1 MNTLFNTII
10 NMSITGS
17 IVIAAV
23 IIIRFLLKKLPKKY
37 SYLLWSVVAF
47 RLCVPV
53 SFESIISI
61 FQFKPLQAHP
71 KNAVSESGVMPYVP
85 MPEPKA
91 APLPQMTAP
100 PQGGS
105 NIAEMAE
112 VQQTVT
118 ITDVLPYVWLAGVV
132 LFALWGIVS
141 YIRFNG
147 FLSSS
152 VKYIDNI
159 YQSDRIETPLIFGII
174 KPKIYIPFEMNTEY
188 FSYVIAH
195 ERYHIKRCDYLVKLF
210 AFFVLALHWFN
221 PLCYLAFYLMSK
233 DMEMSCDEKVLG
245 SSENVKKNYSYA
257 LLSFATDKK
266 FPAPTPI
273 CFGEGSVKSR
283 IKNILKFKKPKLA
296 VSVIAVLLCGLVLVS
311 CAANPKSDN
320 ETEKAKMNFLI
331 ENDYKAYAIGD
342 CIGMPSS
349 FSSISDGSGY
359 AYISKENIV
368 IRRESPDEHFDY
380 LYHSSWTMTADITKN
395 YLKQEFEIN
404 DIVRVSDDN
413 APEIPDFKQGRIIM
427 YYDAVYSSSP
437 SYSVYVFDD
446 VPYMIEQNQSYF
458 LLTFDEEENEKLK
471 DKDYLTSFA
480 TLSKNQSDYIDAL
493 FNSLENPDDALLKA
507 SSNPGDYIVHNK
519 EAYNTLVDGGIYT
532 MQYIVN
538 EFSKGGQT
546 GLKGHLMRSVMDEII
561 GGEAL
566 KLYAETGQEYFD
578 AWAKHTNSI
587 FSQSSAEDVEIMK
600 QTCPYGY
607 WYYTNYRTMTVADGF
622 EPFSITN
629 SELFK
634 LSKYGDVLK
643 FDAVTE
649 FLCDDE
655 IMCLRHGEYYDLYK
669 SDSDMSLCAF
679 IGDQL
684 YFRNIENNI
693 LYRMPIKFY
702 GFGIDVKCEEPVP
715 VCDIGY
721 TRICDAGDDVITI
734 CDGSDYYDIHTKNG
748 AISKSDFNSIV
759 SLEGTVSYAGISREE
774 AIEKAKTMAVDI
786 NNYIYTESDFPDN
799 PDPFT
804 EVISCEL
811 ISKPDMYGFVDAD
824 SDDYFTFPRPNY
836 GWRVQLK
843 NNSYY
848 ATVLIPL
855 DEDIAGGCKLEKIK

>member
-1 MNTLFNTII
+1 MNTLFNTIV

-61 FQFKPLQAHP
+61 FQFKLLKAHP

-100 PQGGS
+100 LQGGS

-174 KPKIYIPFEMNTEY
+174 KPKIYIPFQMNTEY

-320 ETEKAKMNFLI
+320 ALI
-331 ENDYKAYAIGD
+331 KEPENN
-342 CIGMPSS
+342 S
-349 FSSISDGSGY
+349 F
-359 AYISKENIV
+359 
-368 IRRESPDEHFDY
+368 ES
-380 LYHSSWTMTADITKN
+380 T
-395 YLKQEFEIN
+395 
-404 DIVRVSDDN
+404 
-413 APEIPDFKQGRIIM
+413 
-427 YYDAVYSSSP
+427 
-437 SYSVYVFDD
+437 
-446 VPYMIEQNQSYF
+446 
-458 LLTFDEEENEKLK
+458 ENEKLK
-471 DKDYLTSFA
+471 DKDYLTSLA

-493 FNSLENPDDALLKA
+493 FDALENPDDALLKA
-507 SSNPGDYIVHNK
+507 SSNPGDYIAHNK

-546 GLKGHLMRSVMDEII
+546 GLKGHLMRSVMDKII

-600 QTCPYGY
+600 QTNPYGY

-629 SELFK
+629 SELFI

-643 FDAVTE
+643 FDDATE

-655 IMCLRHGEYYDLYK
+655 ITCSYFGRYFDLYK

-702 GFGIDVKCEEPVP
+702 GSGGMKAEAPVP

-759 SLEGTVSYAGISREE
+759 SLEGTVSYVGISREE

>member
-61 FQFKPLQAHP
+61 FQFKLLQAHP

-85 MPEPKA
+85 MPEPKV
-91 APLPQMTAP
+91 APLPQTTAP
-100 PQGGS
+100 LQGGS

-147 FLSSS
+147 LLSSS

-195 ERYHIKRCDYLVKLF
+195 ERYHIKRFDYLVKLF

-296 VSVIAVLLCGLVLVS
+296 VSVIAVLFCGLVLVS

-320 ETEKAKMNFLI
+320 ALI
-331 ENDYKAYAIGD
+331 KEPENN
-342 CIGMPSS
+342 S
-349 FSSISDGSGY
+349 F
-359 AYISKENIV
+359 
-368 IRRESPDEHFDY
+368 ES
-380 LYHSSWTMTADITKN
+380 T
-395 YLKQEFEIN
+395 
-404 DIVRVSDDN
+404 
-413 APEIPDFKQGRIIM
+413 
-427 YYDAVYSSSP
+427 
-437 SYSVYVFDD
+437 
-446 VPYMIEQNQSYF
+446 
-458 LLTFDEEENEKLK
+458 ENEKVK

-507 SSNPGDYIVHNK
+507 SSNPGDYIAHNK
-519 EAYNTLVDGGIYT
+519 ETYNTLVDGGIYT

-546 GLKGHLMRSVMDEII
+546 GLKGHLMRSVMDKII

-578 AWAKHTNSI
+578 AWAKHTNGI

-607 WYYTNYRTMTVADGF
+607 WYYTNYRTMSVADGF

-629 SELFK
+629 SELFI

-643 FDAVTE
+643 FDDATE

-655 IMCLRHGEYYDLYK
+655 ITCSYFGRYFDLYK

-702 GFGIDVKCEEPVP
+702 GSGGVKAEVPVP

-748 AISKSDFNSIV
+748 GISKSDFNSIV

-811 ISKPDMYGFVDAD
+811 ISKPDMYGYFDIDDAYFV
-824 SDDYFTFPRPNY
+824 FPRPNY

-855 DEDIAGGCKLEKIK
+855 DEDIAGGCKLEKIE

>member
-71 KNAVSESGVMPYVP
+71 GNVTPDSGVMPYVP

-91 APLPQMTAP
+91 APLPQTTAP
-100 PQGGS
+100 LQGGS

-147 FLSSS
+147 ILSSS

-195 ERYHIKRCDYLVKLF
+195 ERYHIKRFDYLVKLF

-296 VSVIAVLLCGLVLVS
+296 VSVIAVLFCGLVLVS
-311 CAANPKSDN
+311 CAANPKSGN
-320 ETEKAKMNFLI
+320 ALI
-331 ENDYKAYAIGD
+331 KEPENN
-342 CIGMPSS
+342 S
-349 FSSISDGSGY
+349 F
-359 AYISKENIV
+359 
-368 IRRESPDEHFDY
+368 ES
-380 LYHSSWTMTADITKN
+380 T
-395 YLKQEFEIN
+395 
-404 DIVRVSDDN
+404 
-413 APEIPDFKQGRIIM
+413 
-427 YYDAVYSSSP
+427 
-437 SYSVYVFDD
+437 
-446 VPYMIEQNQSYF
+446 
-458 LLTFDEEENEKLK
+458 ENEKLK

-480 TLSKNQSDYIDAL
+480 TLSKNQSDYIDTL
-493 FNSLENPDDALLKA
+493 FNSLESPDDALLKA
-507 SSNPGDYIVHNK
+507 SSNPGDYIAHNK
-519 EAYNTLVDGGIYT
+519 ETYNTLVDGGIYT

-546 GLKGHLMRSVMDEII
+546 GLKGHLMRSVMDKII

-578 AWAKHTNSI
+578 AWAKHTNGI

-855 DEDIAGGCKLEKIK
+855 DEDIAGGCKLEKIE

>member
-17 IVIAAV
+17 VVIAAV

-71 KNAVSESGVMPYVP
+71 GNVTPDSGVMPYVP
-85 MPEPKA
+85 MPETAATAPQAA
-91 APLPQMTAP
+91 APVQNTANVLGMT
-100 PQGGS
+100 
-105 NIAEMAE
+105 E

-147 FLSSS
+147 LLSSS

-174 KPKIYIPFEMNTEY
+174 KPKIYIPFQMNTEY

-195 ERYHIKRCDYLVKLF
+195 ERYHIKRFDYLVKLF

-283 IKNILKFKKPKLA
+283 IKNILKFKKPTVA
-296 VSVIAVLLCGLVLVS
+296 VTILAVLLCGLVLVS
-311 CAANPKSDN
+311 CAANPKADEALKN
-320 ETEKAKMNFLI
+320 RDMAYITDTEY
-331 ENDYKAYAIGD
+331 EAYSIGA
-342 CIGMPSS
+342 CIGMPEG
-349 FSSISDGSGY
+349 FSSILDGDGY

-368 IRRESPDEHFDY
+368 IRRKSPDEHFDY
-380 LYHSSWTMTADITKN
+380 LYHSRWTMTADITKN
-395 YLKQEFEIN
+395 DLIQEFEIN
-404 DIVRVSDDN
+404 SIVRVGDDN

-446 VPYMIEQNQSYF
+446 VPYMIYYSGRYF
-458 LLTFDEEENEKLK
+458 GLTFDEAENEKLK
-471 DKDYLTSFA
+471 DKDYLTSLA
-480 TLSKNQSDYIDAL
+480 TLSKNQSDYIDSL
-493 FNSLENPDDALLKA
+493 FDALENPDDPLLKA
-507 SSNPGDYIVHNK
+507 SSNPGDYIAHNK

-538 EFSKGGQT
+538 DFSKGGQT
-546 GLKGHLMRSVMDEII
+546 GLKGHLMRSVMDKII

-578 AWAKHTNSI
+578 AWAKHTNGI
-587 FSQSSAEDVEIMK
+587 FSQSSDEDVEIMK

-622 EPFSITN
+622 ESFSITN

-643 FDAVTE
+643 FDDATE

-655 IMCLRHGEYYDLYK
+655 IMCLYFGRYYDLYK

-702 GFGIDVKCEEPVP
+702 GSGGVKAETPVP

-721 TRICDAGDDVITI
+721 TRICDAGENSLTI
-734 CDGSDYYDIHTKNG
+734 CDGEHYFDVNTKSG
-748 AISKSDFNSIV
+748 RILSSDFNSIV

-774 AIEKAKTMAVDI
+774 AIEKAKAMAVDI
-786 NNYIYTESDFPDN
+786 NNYIYIESDVPDN

-811 ISKPDMYGFVDAD
+811 ILKPDMYGFVDVD
-824 SDDYFTFPRPNY
+824 SDDYFTFPRPDY

>member
-1 MNTLFNTII
+1 MNTVFNTII

-61 FQFKPLQAHP
+61 FQFKLLQAHP

-85 MPEPKA
+85 MPETAATAPQAA
-91 APLPQMTAP
+91 APVQNTANVLGMT
-100 PQGGS
+100 
-105 NIAEMAE
+105 E

-147 FLSSS
+147 LLSSS

-195 ERYHIKRCDYLVKLF
+195 ERYHIKRFDYLVKLF

-266 FPAPTPI
+266 FPVPTPI

-296 VSVIAVLLCGLVLVS
+296 VSVIAVLFCGLVLVS

-320 ETEKAKMNFLI
+320 ALI
-331 ENDYKAYAIGD
+331 KEPENN
-342 CIGMPSS
+342 S
-349 FSSISDGSGY
+349 F
-359 AYISKENIV
+359 
-368 IRRESPDEHFDY
+368 ES
-380 LYHSSWTMTADITKN
+380 T
-395 YLKQEFEIN
+395 
-404 DIVRVSDDN
+404 
-413 APEIPDFKQGRIIM
+413 
-427 YYDAVYSSSP
+427 
-437 SYSVYVFDD
+437 
-446 VPYMIEQNQSYF
+446 
-458 LLTFDEEENEKLK
+458 ENEKLK

-480 TLSKNQSDYIDAL
+480 TLSKNQRDYIDEL
-493 FNSLENPDDALLKA
+493 FISLENPDDALLKA
-507 SSNPGDYIVHNK
+507 SSNPGDYIAHNK
-519 EAYNTLVDGGIYT
+519 EAYNTLVEGGIYT

-600 QTCPYGY
+600 QTNPFGY

-629 SELFK
+629 SELFI

-643 FDAVTE
+643 FDDATE

-655 IMCLRHGEYYDLYK
+655 ITCSYFGRYFDLYK

-702 GFGIDVKCEEPVP
+702 GSGGVKAEAPVP

-811 ISKPDMYGFVDAD
+811 ISKPDMYGYFDIDDAYFV
-824 SDDYFTFPRPNY
+824 FPRPNY

-855 DEDIAGGCKLEKIK
+855 DEDIAGGCKLEKIE

>member
-283 IKNILKFKKPKLA
+283 IKNILKFKKPKLV

-311 CAANPKSDN
+311 CAANPKSGN
-320 ETEKAKMNFLI
+320 ALI
-331 ENDYKAYAIGD
+331 KELENN
-342 CIGMPSS
+342 S
-349 FSSISDGSGY
+349 F
-359 AYISKENIV
+359 
-368 IRRESPDEHFDY
+368 ES
-380 LYHSSWTMTADITKN
+380 T
-395 YLKQEFEIN
+395 
-404 DIVRVSDDN
+404 
-413 APEIPDFKQGRIIM
+413 
-427 YYDAVYSSSP
+427 
-437 SYSVYVFDD
+437 
-446 VPYMIEQNQSYF
+446 
-458 LLTFDEEENEKLK
+458 ENEKLK

-480 TLSKNQSDYIDAL
+480 TLSKNQSDYIDTL
-493 FNSLENPDDALLKA
+493 FNSLESPDDALLKA
-507 SSNPGDYIVHNK
+507 SSNPGDYIAHNK
-519 EAYNTLVDGGIYT
+519 ETYNTLVDGGIYT

-546 GLKGHLMRSVMDEII
+546 GLKGHLMRSVMDKII

-578 AWAKHTNSI
+578 AWAKHTNGI

-799 PDPFT
+799 PDPLT

-855 DEDIAGGCKLEKIK
+855 DEDIAGGCKLEKIE

>member
-23 IIIRFLLKKLPKKY
+23 IIIRLLLKKLPKKY

-91 APLPQMTAP
+91 APLPQTTAP
-100 PQGGS
+100 LQGGS

-195 ERYHIKRCDYLVKLF
+195 ERYHIKRRDYLVKLF

-311 CAANPKSDN
+311 CAANPKSGN
-320 ETEKAKMNFLI
+320 ALI
-331 ENDYKAYAIGD
+331 KEPENN
-342 CIGMPSS
+342 S
-349 FSSISDGSGY
+349 F
-359 AYISKENIV
+359 
-368 IRRESPDEHFDY
+368 ES
-380 LYHSSWTMTADITKN
+380 T
-395 YLKQEFEIN
+395 
-404 DIVRVSDDN
+404 
-413 APEIPDFKQGRIIM
+413 
-427 YYDAVYSSSP
+427 
-437 SYSVYVFDD
+437 
-446 VPYMIEQNQSYF
+446 
-458 LLTFDEEENEKLK
+458 ENEKLK

-493 FNSLENPDDALLKA
+493 FDALENPDDALLKA
-507 SSNPGDYIVHNK
+507 SSNPGDYIAHNK

-546 GLKGHLMRSVMDEII
+546 GLKGHLMRSVMDKII

-578 AWAKHTNSI
+578 AWAKHTNGI

-607 WYYTNYRTMTVADGF
+607 WYYTNYRTMSVADGF

-629 SELFK
+629 SELFI

-643 FDAVTE
+643 FDDATE

-655 IMCLRHGEYYDLYK
+655 ITCSYFGRYFDLYK

-693 LYRMPIKFY
+693 LYHMPIKFY
-702 GFGIDVKCEEPVP
+702 GSGGVKAEVPVP

-748 AISKSDFNSIV
+748 GISKSDFNSIV

-811 ISKPDMYGFVDAD
+811 ISKPDMYGYFDIDDAYFV
-824 SDDYFTFPRPNY
+824 FPRPNY

-855 DEDIAGGCKLEKIK
+855 DEDIAGGCKLEKIE

>member
-17 IVIAAV
+17 VVIAAV

-53 SFESIISI
+53 SLESIISI

-71 KNAVSESGVMPYVP
+71 GNVTPDSGVMPYVP
-85 MPEPKA
+85 MPETAATAPQAA
-91 APLPQMTAP
+91 APVQNTANVLGMT
-100 PQGGS
+100 
-105 NIAEMAE
+105 E

-147 FLSSS
+147 LLSSS

-174 KPKIYIPFEMNTEY
+174 KPKIYIPFQMNTEY

-195 ERYHIKRCDYLVKLF
+195 ERYHIKRFDYLVKLF

-283 IKNILKFKKPKLA
+283 IKNILKFKKPTVA
-296 VSVIAVLLCGLVLVS
+296 VTILTVLLCLFVLAA
-311 CAANPKSDN
+311 CATNPKTAPN
-320 ETEKAKMNFLI
+320 NLI
-331 ENDYKAYAIGD
+331 NSADAYITDDYKAYAIGE
-342 CIGMPSS
+342 CIGMPSG
-349 FSSISDGSGY
+349 FSGILDGSGY
-359 AYISKENIV
+359 AYISDSYIIV
-368 IRRESPDEHFDY
+368 NQDSSDEHFKQ
-380 LYHSSWTMTADITKN
+380 LYRSGCSSTGEISYNTLM
-395 YLKQEFEIN
+395 QEFEIN
-404 DIVRVSDDN
+404 SIVRVGDDN

-446 VPYMIEQNQSYF
+446 VPYMIYYSGRYF
-458 LLTFDEEENEKLK
+458 GLTFNEEENEKLK
-471 DKDYLTSFA
+471 DEDYLTSLA

-507 SSNPGDYIVHNK
+507 SSNPGDYIAHNK
-519 EAYNTLVDGGIYT
+519 ETYNTLVDGGIYT

-546 GLKGHLMRSVMDEII
+546 GLKGHLMRSVMDKII

-578 AWAKHTNSI
+578 AWTKHTNGI
-587 FSQSSAEDVEIMK
+587 FAQSSDEDVEIMK

-622 EPFSITN
+622 ESFSITN
-629 SELFK
+629 SELFI

-655 IMCLRHGEYYDLYK
+655 IMCLRHGRYYDLYK

-684 YFRNIENNI
+684 YFRNIETNV

-702 GFGIDVKCEEPVP
+702 GFGIDVKCGEPVP

-721 TRICDAGDDVITI
+721 TRICDAGENSLTI
-734 CDGSDYYDIHTKNG
+734 CDGEHYFDVNTKNG
-748 AISKSDFNSIV
+748 RILNSDFNSVV

-786 NNYIYTESDFPDN
+786 NNYIYIESDVPDN

>member
-61 FQFKPLQAHP
+61 FQFKLLKAHP

-85 MPEPKA
+85 MPEPKT

-100 PQGGS
+100 LQGGS

-174 KPKIYIPFEMNTEY
+174 KPKIYIPFQMNTEY

-320 ETEKAKMNFLI
+320 ALI
-331 ENDYKAYAIGD
+331 KEPENN
-342 CIGMPSS
+342 S
-349 FSSISDGSGY
+349 F
-359 AYISKENIV
+359 
-368 IRRESPDEHFDY
+368 ES
-380 LYHSSWTMTADITKN
+380 T
-395 YLKQEFEIN
+395 
-404 DIVRVSDDN
+404 
-413 APEIPDFKQGRIIM
+413 
-427 YYDAVYSSSP
+427 
-437 SYSVYVFDD
+437 
-446 VPYMIEQNQSYF
+446 
-458 LLTFDEEENEKLK
+458 ENEKLK

-507 SSNPGDYIVHNK
+507 SSNPGDYIAHNK

-786 NNYIYTESDFPDN
+786 NNYIYIESDFPDN

-811 ISKPDMYGFVDAD
+811 ISKPDMYGYVDIDDAYFV
-824 SDDYFTFPRPNY
+824 FPRPNY

-855 DEDIAGGCKLEKIK
+855 DEDIAGGCKLEKIE

>member
-61 FQFKPLQAHP
+61 FQFKLLQAHP

-85 MPEPKA
+85 MPEPNA
-91 APLPQMTAP
+91 APLPQTTAP
-100 PQGGS
+100 LQSGS

-112 VQQTVT
+112 VHQTVT

-195 ERYHIKRCDYLVKLF
+195 ERYHIKRFDYLVKLF

-320 ETEKAKMNFLI
+320 ALI
-331 ENDYKAYAIGD
+331 KEPENN
-342 CIGMPSS
+342 S
-349 FSSISDGSGY
+349 FEY
-359 AYISKENIV
+359 
-368 IRRESPDEHFDY
+368 
-380 LYHSSWTMTADITKN
+380 TK
-395 YLKQEFEIN
+395 
-404 DIVRVSDDN
+404 
-413 APEIPDFKQGRIIM
+413 
-427 YYDAVYSSSP
+427 
-437 SYSVYVFDD
+437 
-446 VPYMIEQNQSYF
+446 
-458 LLTFDEEENEKLK
+458 NEKLK

-493 FNSLENPDDALLKA
+493 FNSLENPDDALVNA
-507 SSNPGDYIVHNK
+507 FSNPGDYIAHNK

-546 GLKGHLMRSVMDEII
+546 GLKGHLMRSVMDKII

-578 AWAKHTNSI
+578 AWAKHTNGI
-587 FSQSSAEDVEIMK
+587 FSRSSAEDVEIMK

-629 SELFK
+629 SELFI

-643 FDAVTE
+643 FDDATE

-655 IMCLRHGEYYDLYK
+655 IMCLYFGRYFDLYK

-702 GFGIDVKCEEPVP
+702 GSGGVKAEAPVP

-774 AIEKAKTMAVDI
+774 AIEKAKAMAVDI

-811 ISKPDMYGFVDAD
+811 ISKPDMYGYVDIDDAYFV
-824 SDDYFTFPRPNY
+824 FPRPNY

-855 DEDIAGGCKLEKIK
+855 DEDIAGGCKLEKIE

>member
-1 MNTLFNTII
+1 MNTFFNTII

-37 SYLLWSVVAF
+37 AYLLWSVVAF

-61 FQFKPLQAHP
+61 FHFKPLQAHP
-71 KNAVSESGVMPYVP
+71 GNAVSESGVMPYVP

-91 APLPQMTAP
+91 APLPQTTASL
-100 PQGGS
+100 QDGS
-105 NIAEMAE
+105 SIAKITE
-112 VQQTVT
+112 VQQN
-118 ITDVLPYVWLAGVV
+118 ITFTDILPYVWLAGVV
-132 LFALWGIVS
+132 IFALWGIVS
-141 YIRFNG
+141 YIKFNRIV
-147 FLSSS
+147 SSS

-174 KPKIYIPFEMNTEY
+174 KPKIYIPFEINNEY

-210 AFFVLALHWFN
+210 AFFVLAVHWFN

-257 LLSFATDKK
+257 LLSFATNKK
-266 FPAPTPI
+266 FPSPTPV
-273 CFGEGSVKSR
+273 CFGEGAVKSR
-283 IKNILKFKKPKLA
+283 IKNVLKFKKPRLA
-296 VSVIAVLLCGLVLVS
+296 VSIVAVLLCGFVLVS
-311 CAANPKSDN
+311 CAANPKIAPKNLTGSVYADIS
-320 ETEKAKMNFLI
+320 A
-331 ENDYKAYAIGD
+331 DYKAYAIGD
-342 CIGMPSS
+342 CIGMSGG
-349 FSSISDGSGY
+349 FSGILDGGGY
-359 AYISKENIV
+359 AYISDRDIIV
-368 IRRESPDEHFDY
+368 SRLTANEHFNE
-380 LYHSSWTMTADITKN
+380 LYKSGTSMTAEITKDDLEQ
-395 YLKQEFEIN
+395 YFE
-404 DIVRVSDDN
+404 DN
-413 APEIPDFKQGRIIM
+413 GIIPMNGEGDFEVPDFNNGQIIY
-427 YYDAVYSSSP
+427 YYDAVHSSTP
-437 SYSVYVFDD
+437 SYSVYVLDD
-446 VPYMIEQNQSYF
+446 VPNMIEYAERYF
-458 LLTFDEEENEKLK
+458 KLTYDEEENEKLK
-471 DKDYLTSFA
+471 DKDYLTSLA
-480 TLSKNQSDYIDAL
+480 TLSKNQRDYIDEL
-493 FNSLENPDDALLKA
+493 FNSLENPDDSLLKA
-507 SSNPGDYIVHNK
+507 SSNPGDYIAHNK
-519 EAYNTLVDGGIYT
+519 ETYNTLADGGIYT
-532 MQYIVN
+532 MQYIVD

-546 GLKGHLMRSVMDEII
+546 GLKGHLMRSVMDKII

-578 AWAKHTNSI
+578 SWAKHNVGI
-587 FSQSSAEDVEIMK
+587 FAQSSAEDVEIMK

-629 SELFK
+629 SELFI

-643 FDAVTE
+643 FDDATE

-655 IMCLRHGEYYDLYK
+655 ITCSYFGRYFDLYK

-702 GFGIDVKCEEPVP
+702 GSGGVKAEAPVP

-721 TRICDAGDDVITI
+721 TRICDAGENSLTI
-734 CDGSDYYDIHTKNG
+734 CDGEHYFDVNTKSGRILN
-748 AISKSDFNSIV
+748 SNFNSIV

-786 NNYIYTESDFPDN
+786 NNYIYIESDFPDN

-811 ISKPDMYGFVDAD
+811 ISKPDLYGYFDIDDAYFV
-824 SDDYFTFPRPNY
+824 FPRPNY

-848 ATVLIPL
+848 ATVIVPI
-855 DEDIAGGCKLEKIK
+855 DEDISGGCRIEKTE

>member
-71 KNAVSESGVMPYVP
+71 GNVTPDSGVMPYVP

-91 APLPQMTAP
+91 APLPQTTAP
-100 PQGGS
+100 LQGGS

-147 FLSSS
+147 ILSSS

-195 ERYHIKRCDYLVKLF
+195 ERYHIKRFDYLVKLF

-296 VSVIAVLLCGLVLVS
+296 VSVIAVLFCGLVLVS
-311 CAANPKSDN
+311 CAANPKSGN
-320 ETEKAKMNFLI
+320 ALI
-331 ENDYKAYAIGD
+331 KEPENN
-342 CIGMPSS
+342 S
-349 FSSISDGSGY
+349 F
-359 AYISKENIV
+359 
-368 IRRESPDEHFDY
+368 ES
-380 LYHSSWTMTADITKN
+380 T
-395 YLKQEFEIN
+395 
-404 DIVRVSDDN
+404 
-413 APEIPDFKQGRIIM
+413 
-427 YYDAVYSSSP
+427 
-437 SYSVYVFDD
+437 
-446 VPYMIEQNQSYF
+446 
-458 LLTFDEEENEKLK
+458 ENEKLK

-480 TLSKNQSDYIDAL
+480 TLSKNQSDYIDTL
-493 FNSLENPDDALLKA
+493 FNSLESPDDALLKA
-507 SSNPGDYIVHNK
+507 SSNPGDYIAHNK
-519 EAYNTLVDGGIYT
+519 ETYNTLVDGGIYT

-600 QTCPYGY
+600 QTNPYGY

-629 SELFK
+629 SELFI

-811 ISKPDMYGFVDAD
+811 ISKPDMYGYVDIDDAYFV
-824 SDDYFTFPRPNY
+824 FPRPNY

-855 DEDIAGGCKLEKIK
+855 DEDIAGGCKLEKIE

>member
-1 MNTLFNTII
+1 MSTLFNTIV

-17 IVIAAV
+17 IVIAVV

-53 SFESIISI
+53 SFKSIVSI

-71 KNAVSESGVMPYVP
+71 NNIKPDSGVMPYVP
-85 MPEPKA
+85 MSETTVASPQA
-91 APLPQMTAP
+91 VAPIQNTADA
-100 PQGGS
+100 
-105 NIAEMAE
+105 IAVTE
-112 VQQTVT
+112 VQHSVT

-132 LFALWGIVS
+132 LFAVYGIIS
-141 YIRFNG
+141 YISLGQR
-147 FLSSS
+147 LSVS

-159 YQSDRIETPLIFGII
+159 YQSDRIGSPFIYGII
-174 KPKIYIPFEMNTEY
+174 KPRIYVPFDMDNEY

-195 ERYHIKRCDYLVKLF
+195 ESYHIKRKDYLIKLF
-210 AFFVLALHWFN
+210 AFMLLAVHWYN
-221 PLCYLAFYLMSK
+221 PLCYIAFYLMNM
-233 DMEMSCDEKVLG
+233 DMEMSCDEKVL
-245 SSENVKKNYSYA
+245 SSNDEIKKNYSYA
-257 LLSFATDKK
+257 LLSFATDKS
-266 FPAPTPI
+266 FPAPSPL

-283 IKNILKFKKPKLA
+283 IKNVLKFKKPRLA
-296 VSVIAVLLCGLVLVS
+296 VSIIAVLLCGLVLVS
-311 CAANPKSDN
+311 CAANPKMTSKDSVSIADAN
-320 ETEKAKMNFLI
+320 ITS
-331 ENDYKAYAIGD
+331 DYKAYAIGE
-342 CIGMPSS
+342 CIGMPSG
-349 FSSISDGSGY
+349 FSGILDGSGY
-359 AYISKENIV
+359 AYISDSYIIV
-368 IRRESPDEHFDY
+368 NQDTSNEHFKQFY
-380 LYHSSWTMTADITKN
+380 RSGCSSTGDISYN
-395 YLKQEFEIN
+395 AMMQELENNSIVNTEN
-404 DIVRVSDDN
+404 DST
-413 APEIPDFKQGRIIM
+413 PEIPSFKQGKIIM
-427 YYDAVYSSSP
+427 YYDSALNSTA
-437 SYSVYVFDD
+437 SYSVYVLDD
-446 VPYMIEQNQSYF
+446 VPYMIKYADRYF
-458 LLTFDEEENEKLK
+458 KLTFDEAENEKLK
-471 DKDYLTSFA
+471 DKDYLTSLA
-480 TLSKNQSDYIDAL
+480 ILSKNQRDYIDEL
-493 FNSLENPDDALLKA
+493 FNSLENPDDSSVNA
-507 SSNPGDYIVHNK
+507 SSNPGDYIAHNK
-519 EAYNTLVDGGIYT
+519 ETYNTLADGGIYT
-532 MQYIVN
+532 MQYIVD

-546 GLKGHLMRSVMDEII
+546 GLKGHLMRSVMDKII

-578 AWAKHTNSI
+578 SWAKHNVGI
-587 FSQSSAEDVEIMK
+587 FAKSSAEDVEIMK
-600 QTCPYGY
+600 QTNPYGY

-629 SELFK
+629 SELFI

-643 FDAVTE
+643 FDDATE

-655 IMCLRHGEYYDLYK
+655 ITCSYFGRYFDLYK

-702 GFGIDVKCEEPVP
+702 GSGGVKAEAPVP

-734 CDGSDYYDIHTKNG
+734 CDGSDYYDINTQNG

-786 NNYIYTESDFPDN
+786 KNYIYIESDFPDN
-799 PDPFT
+799 PEPFT

-811 ISKPDMYGFVDAD
+811 ISKPDLYGYFDIDDAYFV
-824 SDDYFTFPRPNY
+824 FPRPNY

-848 ATVLIPL
+848 ATVIVPI
-855 DEDIAGGCKLEKIK
+855 DEDISGGCRIEKTE

>member
-61 FQFKPLQAHP
+61 FQFKLLQAHP

-85 MPEPKA
+85 MPEPNA
-91 APLPQMTAP
+91 APLPQTTAP
-100 PQGGS
+100 LQGGS

-195 ERYHIKRCDYLVKLF
+195 ERYHIKRRDYLVKLF

-320 ETEKAKMNFLI
+320 ALI
-331 ENDYKAYAIGD
+331 KEPENN
-342 CIGMPSS
+342 S
-349 FSSISDGSGY
+349 F
-359 AYISKENIV
+359 
-368 IRRESPDEHFDY
+368 ES
-380 LYHSSWTMTADITKN
+380 T
-395 YLKQEFEIN
+395 
-404 DIVRVSDDN
+404 
-413 APEIPDFKQGRIIM
+413 
-427 YYDAVYSSSP
+427 
-437 SYSVYVFDD
+437 
-446 VPYMIEQNQSYF
+446 
-458 LLTFDEEENEKLK
+458 ENEKLK
-471 DKDYLTSFA
+471 DKDYLTSLA
-480 TLSKNQSDYIDAL
+480 TLSKNQSDYIDTL

-507 SSNPGDYIVHNK
+507 SSNPGDYIAHNK
-519 EAYNTLVDGGIYT
+519 EKYNTLVDGGIYT

-546 GLKGHLMRSVMDEII
+546 GLKGHLMRSVMDKII

-578 AWAKHTNSI
+578 AWAKHTNGI

-607 WYYTNYRTMTVADGF
+607 WYYTNYRTMSVADGF

-629 SELFK
+629 SELFI

-643 FDAVTE
+643 FDDATE

-655 IMCLRHGEYYDLYK
+655 ITCSYFGRYFDLYK

-702 GFGIDVKCEEPVP
+702 GSGGVKAEVPVP

-748 AISKSDFNSIV
+748 GISKSDFNSIV

-786 NNYIYTESDFPDN
+786 NNYIYIESDFPDN

-855 DEDIAGGCKLEKIK
+855 DEDIAGGCKLEKIE

>member
-85 MPEPKA
+85 MSDPKV
-91 APLPQMTAP
+91 APLPQTTAP
-100 PQGGS
+100 QQGGS

-147 FLSSS
+147 ILSSS

-195 ERYHIKRCDYLVKLF
+195 ERYHIKRFDYLVKLF

-320 ETEKAKMNFLI
+320 ALI
-331 ENDYKAYAIGD
+331 KEPENN
-342 CIGMPSS
+342 S
-349 FSSISDGSGY
+349 F
-359 AYISKENIV
+359 
-368 IRRESPDEHFDY
+368 ES
-380 LYHSSWTMTADITKN
+380 T
-395 YLKQEFEIN
+395 
-404 DIVRVSDDN
+404 
-413 APEIPDFKQGRIIM
+413 
-427 YYDAVYSSSP
+427 
-437 SYSVYVFDD
+437 
-446 VPYMIEQNQSYF
+446 
-458 LLTFDEEENEKLK
+458 ENEKLK

-480 TLSKNQSDYIDAL
+480 TLSENQSDYIDAL

-507 SSNPGDYIVHNK
+507 SSNPGDYIAHNE

-546 GLKGHLMRSVMDEII
+546 GLKGHLMRSVMDKII

-578 AWAKHTNSI
+578 AWAKHTNGI

-655 IMCLRHGEYYDLYK
+655 IMCLRHGRYYDLYK
-669 SDSDMSLCAF
+669 SDSDLSLCAF

-702 GFGIDVKCEEPVP
+702 GSGGMKAEVPVP

-721 TRICDAGDDVITI
+721 TRICDAGENSLTI
-734 CDGSDYYDIHTKNG
+734 CDGENYFDVNTKSG
-748 AISKSDFNSIV
+748 RILSSDFNSIV

-774 AIEKAKTMAVDI
+774 AIEKAKAMAVDI

-811 ISKPDMYGFVDAD
+811 ISKPDMYGYFDIDDAYFV
-824 SDDYFTFPRPNY
+824 FPRPNY

-855 DEDIAGGCKLEKIK
+855 DEDIAGGCKLEKIE

>member
-61 FQFKPLQAHP
+61 FQFKLLKAHP

-91 APLPQMTAP
+91 APLPQTTAP
-100 PQGGS
+100 LQGGS

-147 FLSSS
+147 LLSSS

-320 ETEKAKMNFLI
+320 ALI
-331 ENDYKAYAIGD
+331 KEPENN
-342 CIGMPSS
+342 S
-349 FSSISDGSGY
+349 F
-359 AYISKENIV
+359 
-368 IRRESPDEHFDY
+368 ES
-380 LYHSSWTMTADITKN
+380 T
-395 YLKQEFEIN
+395 
-404 DIVRVSDDN
+404 
-413 APEIPDFKQGRIIM
+413 
-427 YYDAVYSSSP
+427 
-437 SYSVYVFDD
+437 
-446 VPYMIEQNQSYF
+446 
-458 LLTFDEEENEKLK
+458 ENEKLK

-480 TLSKNQSDYIDAL
+480 TLSKNQRDYIDEL
-493 FNSLENPDDALLKA
+493 FISLENPDDALLKA
-507 SSNPGDYIVHNK
+507 SSNPGDYIAHNK
-519 EAYNTLVDGGIYT
+519 EAYNTLVEGGIYT

-546 GLKGHLMRSVMDEII
+546 GLKGHLMRSVMDKII

-578 AWAKHTNSI
+578 AWAKHTNGI

>member
-1 MNTLFNTII
+1 MNTLFNTIV

-91 APLPQMTAP
+91 APLPQATAP
-100 PQGGS
+100 LQGGS
-105 NIAEMAE
+105 NIAEMTE

-147 FLSSS
+147 LLSSS

-296 VSVIAVLLCGLVLVS
+296 VSVIAVLFCGLVLVS

-320 ETEKAKMNFLI
+320 ALI
-331 ENDYKAYAIGD
+331 KEPENN
-342 CIGMPSS
+342 S
-349 FSSISDGSGY
+349 F
-359 AYISKENIV
+359 
-368 IRRESPDEHFDY
+368 ES
-380 LYHSSWTMTADITKN
+380 T
-395 YLKQEFEIN
+395 
-404 DIVRVSDDN
+404 
-413 APEIPDFKQGRIIM
+413 
-427 YYDAVYSSSP
+427 
-437 SYSVYVFDD
+437 
-446 VPYMIEQNQSYF
+446 
-458 LLTFDEEENEKLK
+458 ENEKLK

-480 TLSKNQSDYIDAL
+480 TLSKNQRDYIDEL
-493 FNSLENPDDALLKA
+493 FISLENPDDALVKA
-507 SSNPGDYIVHNK
+507 SSNPGDYIAHNK
-519 EAYNTLVDGGIYT
+519 EAYNTLVEGGIYT
-532 MQYIVN
+532 MQYIVD

-546 GLKGHLMRSVMDEII
+546 GLKGHLMRSVMDKII

-600 QTCPYGY
+600 QTNPYGY

-629 SELFK
+629 SELFI

-643 FDAVTE
+643 FDDATE

-655 IMCLRHGEYYDLYK
+655 ITCSYFGRYFDLYK

-702 GFGIDVKCEEPVP
+702 GSGGVKAEVPVP

-748 AISKSDFNSIV
+748 GISKSDFNSIV

-811 ISKPDMYGFVDAD
+811 ISKPDMYGYFDIDDAYFV
-824 SDDYFTFPRPNY
+824 FPRPNY

-855 DEDIAGGCKLEKIK
+855 DEDIAGGCKLEKIE

>member
-17 IVIAAV
+17 VVIAAV

-53 SFESIISI
+53 SLESIISI

-71 KNAVSESGVMPYVP
+71 GNVTPDSGVMPYVP
-85 MPEPKA
+85 MPETAATAPQAA
-91 APLPQMTAP
+91 APVQNTANVLGMT
-100 PQGGS
+100 
-105 NIAEMAE
+105 E

-147 FLSSS
+147 LLSSS

-174 KPKIYIPFEMNTEY
+174 KPKIYIPFQMNTEY

-195 ERYHIKRCDYLVKLF
+195 ERYHIKRFDYLVKLF

-283 IKNILKFKKPKLA
+283 IKNILKFKKPTVA
-296 VSVIAVLLCGLVLVS
+296 VTILAVLLCLFVLAA
-311 CAANPKSDN
+311 CATNPKTSPN
-320 ETEKAKMNFLI
+320 NLI
-331 ENDYKAYAIGD
+331 NSADAYITADYKAYAIGE
-342 CIGMPSS
+342 CIGMPSG
-349 FSSISDGSGY
+349 FSGILDGSGY
-359 AYISKENIV
+359 AYISDSYIIV
-368 IRRESPDEHFDY
+368 NQDSSDEHFKQ
-380 LYHSSWTMTADITKN
+380 LYRSGCSSTGDISYNT
-395 YLKQEFEIN
+395 LMQELENNSIVNTEN
-404 DIVRVSDDN
+404 DST
-413 APEIPDFKQGRIIM
+413 PEIPSFKQGKIIM
-427 YYDAVYSSSP
+427 YYDSALNSTA

-446 VPYMIEQNQSYF
+446 VPYMIYYSGRYF
-458 LLTFDEEENEKLK
+458 GLTFNEEENEKLK
-471 DKDYLTSFA
+471 DEDYLTSLA

-507 SSNPGDYIVHNK
+507 SSNPGDYIAHNK
-519 EAYNTLVDGGIYT
+519 ETYNTLVDGGIYT

-546 GLKGHLMRSVMDEII
+546 GLKGHLMRSVMDKII

-578 AWAKHTNSI
+578 AWAKHTNGI
-587 FSQSSAEDVEIMK
+587 FAQSSDEDVEIMK

-607 WYYTNYRTMTVADGF
+607 WYYTNYRTMIVADGF

-655 IMCLRHGEYYDLYK
+655 IMCLRHGRYYDLYK
-669 SDSDMSLCAF
+669 SDSDLSLCAF

-684 YFRNIENNI
+684 YFRNIETNV

-721 TRICDAGDDVITI
+721 TRICDAGENSLTI
-734 CDGSDYYDIHTKNG
+734 CDGEHYFDVNTKSGRILN
-748 AISKSDFNSIV
+748 SDFNSIV

-786 NNYIYTESDFPDN
+786 NNYIYIESDFPDN

>member
-71 KNAVSESGVMPYVP
+71 GNVTPDSGVMPYVP

-91 APLPQMTAP
+91 APLPQTTAP
-100 PQGGS
+100 LQGGS

-147 FLSSS
+147 ILSSS

-195 ERYHIKRCDYLVKLF
+195 ERYHIKRFDYLVKLF

-296 VSVIAVLLCGLVLVS
+296 VSVIAVLFCGLVLVS
-311 CAANPKSDN
+311 CAANPKSGN
-320 ETEKAKMNFLI
+320 ALI
-331 ENDYKAYAIGD
+331 KEPENN
-342 CIGMPSS
+342 S
-349 FSSISDGSGY
+349 F
-359 AYISKENIV
+359 
-368 IRRESPDEHFDY
+368 ES
-380 LYHSSWTMTADITKN
+380 T
-395 YLKQEFEIN
+395 
-404 DIVRVSDDN
+404 
-413 APEIPDFKQGRIIM
+413 
-427 YYDAVYSSSP
+427 
-437 SYSVYVFDD
+437 
-446 VPYMIEQNQSYF
+446 
-458 LLTFDEEENEKLK
+458 ENEKLK

-480 TLSKNQSDYIDAL
+480 TLSKNQSDYIDTL
-493 FNSLENPDDALLKA
+493 FNSLESPDDALLKA
-507 SSNPGDYIVHNK
+507 SSNPGDYIAHNK
-519 EAYNTLVDGGIYT
+519 ETYNTLVDGGIYT

-546 GLKGHLMRSVMDEII
+546 GLKGHLMRSVMDKII

-578 AWAKHTNSI
+578 AWAKHTNGI

-748 AISKSDFNSIV
+748 GISKSDFNSIV

-811 ISKPDMYGFVDAD
+811 ISKPDMYGYFDIDDAYFV
-824 SDDYFTFPRPNY
+824 FPRPNY

-855 DEDIAGGCKLEKIK
+855 DEDIAGGCKLEKIE

>member
-71 KNAVSESGVMPYVP
+71 GNVTPDSGVMPYVP

-91 APLPQMTAP
+91 APLPQTTAP
-100 PQGGS
+100 LQGGS

-147 FLSSS
+147 ILSSS

-320 ETEKAKMNFLI
+320 ALI
-331 ENDYKAYAIGD
+331 KEPENN
-342 CIGMPSS
+342 S
-349 FSSISDGSGY
+349 F
-359 AYISKENIV
+359 
-368 IRRESPDEHFDY
+368 ES
-380 LYHSSWTMTADITKN
+380 T
-395 YLKQEFEIN
+395 
-404 DIVRVSDDN
+404 
-413 APEIPDFKQGRIIM
+413 
-427 YYDAVYSSSP
+427 
-437 SYSVYVFDD
+437 
-446 VPYMIEQNQSYF
+446 
-458 LLTFDEEENEKLK
+458 ENEKLK
-471 DKDYLTSFA
+471 DKDYLTSLA

-493 FNSLENPDDALLKA
+493 FDALENPDDALLKA
-507 SSNPGDYIVHNK
+507 SSNPGDYIAHNK

-546 GLKGHLMRSVMDEII
+546 GLKGHLMCSVMDEII

-578 AWAKHTNSI
+578 AWAKHTNGI

-629 SELFK
+629 SELFI

-643 FDAVTE
+643 FDDATE

-655 IMCLRHGEYYDLYK
+655 IMCLYFGRYFDLYK

-702 GFGIDVKCEEPVP
+702 GSGGVKAEAPVP

-811 ISKPDMYGFVDAD
+811 ISKPDMYGYVDIDDAYFV
-824 SDDYFTFPRPNY
+824 FPRPNY

-855 DEDIAGGCKLEKIK
+855 DEDIAGGCKLEKIE

>member
-17 IVIAAV
+17 VVIAAV

-71 KNAVSESGVMPYVP
+71 GNVTPDSGVMPYVP
-85 MPEPKA
+85 MPETAATAPQAA
-91 APLPQMTAP
+91 APVQNTANVLGMT
-100 PQGGS
+100 
-105 NIAEMAE
+105 E

-147 FLSSS
+147 LLSSS
-152 VKYIDNI
+152 IKYIDNI

-174 KPKIYIPFEMNTEY
+174 KPKIYIPFQMNTEY

-195 ERYHIKRCDYLVKLF
+195 ERYHIKRFDYLVKLF

-296 VSVIAVLLCGLVLVS
+296 VSVIAVLFCGLVLVS

-320 ETEKAKMNFLI
+320 ALI
-331 ENDYKAYAIGD
+331 KEPENN
-342 CIGMPSS
+342 S
-349 FSSISDGSGY
+349 F
-359 AYISKENIV
+359 
-368 IRRESPDEHFDY
+368 ES
-380 LYHSSWTMTADITKN
+380 T
-395 YLKQEFEIN
+395 
-404 DIVRVSDDN
+404 
-413 APEIPDFKQGRIIM
+413 
-427 YYDAVYSSSP
+427 
-437 SYSVYVFDD
+437 
-446 VPYMIEQNQSYF
+446 
-458 LLTFDEEENEKLK
+458 ENEKLK

-480 TLSKNQSDYIDAL
+480 TLSKNQRDYIDEL
-493 FNSLENPDDALLKA
+493 FISLENPDDALLKA
-507 SSNPGDYIVHNK
+507 SSNPGDYIAHNK
-519 EAYNTLVDGGIYT
+519 EAYNTLVEGGIYT

-546 GLKGHLMRSVMDEII
+546 GLKGHLMRSVMDKII

-578 AWAKHTNSI
+578 AWAKHTNGI

-629 SELFK
+629 SELFI

-643 FDAVTE
+643 FDDATE

-655 IMCLRHGEYYDLYK
+655 IMCLYFGRYFDLYK

-702 GFGIDVKCEEPVP
+702 GSGGVKAEVPVP

-748 AISKSDFNSIV
+748 GISKSGFNSIV

-811 ISKPDMYGFVDAD
+811 ISKPDMYGYVDIDDAYFV
-824 SDDYFTFPRPNY
+824 FPRPNY

-855 DEDIAGGCKLEKIK
+855 DEDIAGGCKLEK

>member
-17 IVIAAV
+17 VVIAAV

-85 MPEPKA
+85 MPEPKT

-100 PQGGS
+100 LQGGS

-159 YQSDRIETPLIFGII
+159 YQSERIETPLIFGII

-195 ERYHIKRCDYLVKLF
+195 ERYHIKRFDYLVKLF

-233 DMEMSCDEKVLG
+233 DMEMSCDEQVLG

-296 VSVIAVLLCGLVLVS
+296 VSVIAVLFCGLVLVS

-320 ETEKAKMNFLI
+320 ALI
-331 ENDYKAYAIGD
+331 KEPENN
-342 CIGMPSS
+342 S
-349 FSSISDGSGY
+349 F
-359 AYISKENIV
+359 
-368 IRRESPDEHFDY
+368 ES
-380 LYHSSWTMTADITKN
+380 T
-395 YLKQEFEIN
+395 
-404 DIVRVSDDN
+404 
-413 APEIPDFKQGRIIM
+413 
-427 YYDAVYSSSP
+427 
-437 SYSVYVFDD
+437 
-446 VPYMIEQNQSYF
+446 
-458 LLTFDEEENEKLK
+458 ENEKLK

-507 SSNPGDYIVHNK
+507 SSNPGDYIAHNK
-519 EAYNTLVDGGIYT
+519 EAYNTLVEGGIYT

-546 GLKGHLMRSVMDEII
+546 GLKGHLMRSVMDKII

-578 AWAKHTNSI
+578 AWAKHTVGI
-587 FSQSSAEDVEIMK
+587 FAQSSDEDVEIMK

-629 SELFK
+629 SELFI

-643 FDAVTE
+643 FDDATE

-655 IMCLRHGEYYDLYK
+655 IMCLYFGRYYDLYK

-702 GFGIDVKCEEPVP
+702 GSGGVKAKTPVP

-721 TRICDAGDDVITI
+721 TRICDAGENSLTI
-734 CDGSDYYDIHTKNG
+734 CDGEHYFDVNTKSGRILN
-748 AISKSDFNSIV
+748 SDFNSVV

-774 AIEKAKTMAVDI
+774 AIEKAKAMAVDI
-786 NNYIYTESDFPDN
+786 NNYIYIESDFPDN

-811 ISKPDMYGFVDAD
+811 ISKPDMYGYFDIDDAYFV
-824 SDDYFTFPRPNY
+824 FPRPNY

>member
-1 MNTLFNTII
+1 MNTLFNTIV

-112 VQQTVT
+112 VQQSVT

-147 FLSSS
+147 LLSSS

-320 ETEKAKMNFLI
+320 ALI
-331 ENDYKAYAIGD
+331 KEPENN
-342 CIGMPSS
+342 S
-349 FSSISDGSGY
+349 F
-359 AYISKENIV
+359 
-368 IRRESPDEHFDY
+368 ES
-380 LYHSSWTMTADITKN
+380 T
-395 YLKQEFEIN
+395 
-404 DIVRVSDDN
+404 
-413 APEIPDFKQGRIIM
+413 
-427 YYDAVYSSSP
+427 
-437 SYSVYVFDD
+437 
-446 VPYMIEQNQSYF
+446 
-458 LLTFDEEENEKLK
+458 ENEKLK

-493 FNSLENPDDALLKA
+493 FDALENPDDALVNA
-507 SSNPGDYIVHNK
+507 FSNPGDYIAHNK

-546 GLKGHLMRSVMDEII
+546 GLKGHLMHSVMDKII

-578 AWAKHTNSI
+578 AWAKHTNGI

-600 QTCPYGY
+600 QTNPYGY

-629 SELFK
+629 SELFI

-643 FDAVTE
+643 FDDATE

-655 IMCLRHGEYYDLYK
+655 ITCSYFGRYFDLYK

-702 GFGIDVKCEEPVP
+702 GSGGVKAEAPVP

-811 ISKPDMYGFVDAD
+811 ISKPDMYGYFDIDDAYFV
-824 SDDYFTFPRPNY
+824 FPRPNY

-855 DEDIAGGCKLEKIK
+855 DEDIAGGCKLEKIE

>member
-85 MPEPKA
+85 MPETAATAPQAA
-91 APLPQMTAP
+91 APVQNTANVLGMT
-100 PQGGS
+100 
-105 NIAEMAE
+105 E

-147 FLSSS
+147 LLSSS

-283 IKNILKFKKPKLA
+283 IKNILKFKKPTVA
-296 VSVIAVLLCGLVLVS
+296 VTILAVLLCLFVLAA
-311 CAANPKSDN
+311 CATNPKTAPN
-320 ETEKAKMNFLI
+320 NLI
-331 ENDYKAYAIGD
+331 NSADAYITDDYKAYAIGD
-342 CIGMPSS
+342 CLGASGS
-349 FSSISDGSGY
+349 LSSIMTCSGY
-359 AYISKENIV
+359 AYISDDGIV
-368 IRRESPDEHFDY
+368 ICSLGSNAHFNA
-380 LYHSSWTMTADITKN
+380 LYKSGTSMTADITKN

-404 DIVRVSDDN
+404 DIVRVSDDS

-427 YYDAVYSSSP
+427 YYDAVYSSSS

-458 LLTFDEEENEKLK
+458 LLTFDEAENEKLK
-471 DKDYLTSFA
+471 DKDYLTSLA

-507 SSNPGDYIVHNK
+507 SSNPGDYIAHNK

-578 AWAKHTNSI
+578 AWAKHTNGT
-587 FSQSSAEDVEIMK
+587 FSQSSDEDIEIMK

-655 IMCLRHGEYYDLYK
+655 IMCLRHGKYYDLYK

-748 AISKSDFNSIV
+748 AISKSDFNSVV

-786 NNYIYTESDFPDN
+786 NNYIYIESDFPDN

>member
-17 IVIAAV
+17 VVIAAV

-85 MPEPKA
+85 MPEPKT

-174 KPKIYIPFEMNTEY
+174 KPKIYIPFQMNTEY

-320 ETEKAKMNFLI
+320 ALI
-331 ENDYKAYAIGD
+331 KEPENN
-342 CIGMPSS
+342 S
-349 FSSISDGSGY
+349 F
-359 AYISKENIV
+359 
-368 IRRESPDEHFDY
+368 ES
-380 LYHSSWTMTADITKN
+380 T
-395 YLKQEFEIN
+395 
-404 DIVRVSDDN
+404 
-413 APEIPDFKQGRIIM
+413 
-427 YYDAVYSSSP
+427 
-437 SYSVYVFDD
+437 
-446 VPYMIEQNQSYF
+446 
-458 LLTFDEEENEKLK
+458 ENEKLK

-480 TLSKNQSDYIDAL
+480 TLSKNQRDYIDEL
-493 FNSLENPDDALLKA
+493 FISLENPDDALLKA
-507 SSNPGDYIVHNK
+507 SSNPGDYIARNK
-519 EAYNTLVDGGIYT
+519 ETYNTLVDGGIYT
-532 MQYIVN
+532 MQYIVD

-546 GLKGHLMRSVMDEII
+546 GLKGHLMRSVMDKII

-629 SELFK
+629 SELFI

-643 FDAVTE
+643 FDDATE

-655 IMCLRHGEYYDLYK
+655 ITCSYFGRYFDLYK

-702 GFGIDVKCEEPVP
+702 GSGGVKAEVPVP

-748 AISKSDFNSIV
+748 GISKSDFNSIV

-811 ISKPDMYGFVDAD
+811 ISKPDMYGYVDIDDAYFV
-824 SDDYFTFPRPNY
+824 FPRPNY

-855 DEDIAGGCKLEKIK
+855 DEDIAGGCKLEK